1 VEVEKGDIAP
11 VLTLSLKP
19 DEFEKNN
26 YSVERSDLV
35 VDKIN
40 VSVGDRVEA
49 GEVMV
54 SFKADDIQETIDTYT
69 QQKEE
74 DELLIDHYTK
84 LMAIDSSQDYSDDIA
99 SLKEDMELADLY
111 INEQNE
117 KLKEYQL
124 IAEKSGTVTYMY
136 EWLEY
141 GWAEAYTA
149 LVTVVSGSSNYTV
162 DTDDD
167 YDFQVGDIYQ
177 AEFGIATFDMKI
189 IDITSY
195 VDDSTGKD
203 MRTILFEPQNDMAGV
218 TESDTLTMTINKP
231 VIKNVVYVDK
241 NAVTIKSDTS
251 FVYTID
257 ENGYRTP
264 VEVEIGEQVDDY
276 IVITSGLDGGE
287 QVTLN

>member
-1 VEVEKGDIAP
+1 
-11 VLTLSLKP
+11 
-19 DEFEKNN
+19 
-26 YSVERSDLV
+26 
-35 VDKIN
+35 
-40 VSVGDRVEA
+40 
-49 GEVMV
+49 
-54 SFKADDIQETIDTYT
+54 
-69 QQKEE
+69 
-74 DELLIDHYTK
+74 
-84 LMAIDSSQDYSDDIA
+84 
-99 SLKEDMELADLY
+99 
-111 INEQNE
+111 
-117 KLKEYQL
+117 
-124 IAEKSGTVTYMY
+124 
-136 EWLEY
+136 
-141 GWAEAYTA
+141 
-149 LVTVVSGSSNYTV
+149 
-162 DTDDD
+162 
-167 YDFQVGDIYQ
+167 
-177 AEFGIATFDMKI
+177 MKV